1 MDFINSST
9 VSVFVPLLL
18 TVIILVLLAILYKG
32 RCSRLTKIHELEN
45 KQHKEKE
52 PEEHDERFAT
62 GRYLCKEEYL
72 LIIVV
77 MQKA

>member
-1 MDFINSST
+1 MDFINSSI
-9 VSVFVPLLL
+9 VSAFVPLLL

-45 KQHKEKE
+45 KEHKEKE

-62 GRYLCKEEYL
+62 GRYLCNEEYL